1 MRSDAKYKTKN
12 NHKNKNNP
20 IPKAGDGVPVEN
32 SEKPGFRWKN
42 LWKTGM
48 IAAFSQRIG
57 GVQTP
62 YCTCL
67 RTRPEETL
75 RASDGFKL

>member
-1 MRSDAKYKTKN
+1 MPVDAKYN
-12 NHKNKNNP
+12 PNHNPKHKNNP
-20 IPKAGDGVPVEN
+20 IPKAGDGAPVEN

-42 LWKTGM
+42 LWKAGM
-48 IAAFSQRIG
+48 IATFSQRIG

-62 YCTCL
+62 CCTCL